1 MSQMNHQLISILDFG
16 SQYTQLIARR
26 LRELGVKTA
35 IVRGDFPAEKIQENH
50 AIGIVLSGGPSSV
63 FEEGALQ
70 VDPEIF
76 ALDIPVLGICYGM
89 QLMARYLGGRVAPSD
104 SREYGLAELEIV
116 ADRSVVAGTPKHQ
129 SVWMSHGDHVGQT
142 PDGFEVLARTEGTP
156 IAAMFDPKRRFVG
169 LQFHPEVKHTPNGE
183 AMLECFLDM
192 TGATRDWNPEAIR
205 TELVEGLRNSVPE
218 GRVICGV
225 SGGVDSSVTA
235 VLLREAIGDRLV
247 PIFVDT
253 GLLRKGERHA
263 VETSFDHFGMHLDV
277 VDASERFFSALEG
290 VSDPERK
297 RKIIGHEF
305 VEVFQSEAKRFS
317 DASYLAQGT
326 LYPDVIESSGVRGTA
341 AVIKTHHNVGGLP
354 ARLGLKLVEPLREL
368 FKDEVRRV
376 GEALGLPH
384 DFVWRH
390 PFPGPGLGVRILGE
404 ITREQVSILQEA
416 DHIVLDEI
424 RQARLYEAIAQ
435 ALCVLL
441 PVRSVGVMGDARTYE
456 QVLAVRAVTTT
467 DFMTADWFRFPPEVL
482 DRIARRVVNEVR
494 GINRVVYDITSKPPG
509 TIEWE

>member
-1 MSQMNHQLISILDFG
+1 MGHQLIYILDFG

-26 LRELGVKTA
+26 LRELGVKTV
-35 IVRGDFPAEKIQENH
+35 IDRGDISSETIRSAG
-50 AIGIVLSGGPSSV
+50 AIGVVLSGGPASV
-63 FEEGALQ
+63 FEDGALQ
-70 VDPEIF
+70 VDPRVF
-76 ALDIPVLGICYGM
+76 GLKVPVLGICYGM
-89 QLMARYLGGRVAPSD
+89 QLMARYLGGEVLGSE
-104 SREYGLAELEIV
+104 SREYGLADLEILG
-116 ADRSVVAGTPKHQ
+116 DRSLFKGTPLRQ
-129 SVWMSHGDHVGQT
+129 SVWMSHGDHVGV
-142 PDGFEVLARTEGTP
+142 PPAGFEVLAQTQGTP
-156 IAAMFDPKRRFVG
+156 IAAMVDHERRFVG
-169 LQFHPEVKHTPNGE
+169 LQFHPEVQHTPNGE
-183 AMLECFLDM
+183 AMLEHFLDM
-192 TGATRDWNPEAIR
+192 TGAARDWNPEAIR
-205 TELVEGLRNSVPE
+205 SELVEGLRASVPQ

-253 GLLRKGERHA
+253 GLLRKGERQA
-263 VETSFDHFGMHLDV
+263 VETSFERFGMRLDV

-290 VSDPERK
+290 VSDPEIK
-297 RKIIGHEF
+297 RKIIGHQF
-305 VEVFQSEAKRFS
+305 VEVFQSEAGRFP
-317 DASYLAQGT
+317 DASHLAQGT

-354 ARLGLKLVEPLREL
+354 ERLGLTLVEPLRDL

-404 ITREQVSILQEA
+404 VTREQVGILQEA

-424 RQARLYEAIAQ
+424 RRAGLYESIAQ

>member
-1 MSQMNHQLISILDFG
+1 MDHQLISILDFG

-26 LRELGVKTA
+26 LRELGVKTV
-35 IVRGDFPAEKIQENH
+35 IERGDVPAEAITNSA
-50 AIGIVLSGGPSSV
+50 AIGVVLSGGPSSV

-70 VDPEIF
+70 VDPEVF
-76 ALDIPVLGICYGM
+76 DLDVPVLGICYGM
-89 QLMARYLGGRVAPSD
+89 QLMARNLGGEVSPSG

-116 ADRSVVAGTPKHQ
+116 AGENVFSGTPIRQ
-129 SVWMSHGDHVGQT
+129 SVWMSHGDQVGQT
-142 PDGFEVLARTEGTP
+142 PDGFEVVARTEGTP
-156 IAAMFDPKRRFVG
+156 IAAMEDLARRFVG
-169 LQFHPEVKHTPNGE
+169 LQFHPEVRHTPHGE
-183 AMLECFLDM
+183 GMLEYFLDL
-192 TGATRDWNPEAIR
+192 TGAARDWNPEAIR

-253 GLLRKGERHA
+253 GLLRKGERQA

-277 VDASERFFSALEG
+277 VDASEKFFSALKG

-297 RKIIGHEF
+297 RKIIGREF
-305 VEVFQSEAKRFS
+305 VEVFQEEANRFS
-317 DASYLAQGT
+317 DATFLAQGT

-354 ARLGLKLVEPLREL
+354 ERLGLKLVEPLRDL

-390 PFPGPGLGVRILGE
+390 PFPGPGLAVRILGE
-404 ITREQVSILQEA
+404 ITPEQVAILQEA

-424 RQARLYEAIAQ
+424 RQAGLYDAIAQ

-482 DRIARRVVNEVR
+482 DCIARRVVNEVR

>member
-1 MSQMNHQLISILDFG
+1 MKHQLIYILDFG

-26 LRELGVKTA
+26 LRELGVKTV
-35 IVRGDFPAEKIQENH
+35 IERGDISAEVIRRNN
-50 AIGIVLSGGPSSV
+50 AIAVVLSGGPSSV
-63 FEEGALQ
+63 FEEDALQ
-70 VDPEIF
+70 VDPGVF
-76 ALDIPVLGICYGM
+76 DLGIPVLGICYGM
-89 QLMARYLGGRVAPSD
+89 QLMARYLGGEVSPSS
-104 SREYGLAELEIV
+104 SREYGLAELEVIE
-116 ADRSVVAGTPKHQ
+116 DRSVFRGTPERQ
-129 SVWMSHGDHVGQT
+129 SVWMSHGDHVGRAPT
-142 PDGFEVLARTEGTP
+142 GFEILARTSGTA
-156 IAAMFDPKRRFVG
+156 IAAIVNPSRQFVG
-169 LQFHPEVKHTPNGE
+169 LQFHPEVNHTPHGE
-183 AMLECFLDM
+183 AMLEHFLDM
-192 TGATRDWNPEAIR
+192 VGAARDWTPEAIR
-205 TELVEGLRNSVPE
+205 AELVEGLRQSVPE

-235 VLLREAIGDRLV
+235 VLLREAIGTRLV

-253 GLLRKGERHA
+253 GLLRKGERDA
-263 VETSFDHFGMHLDV
+263 VESSFERFGMTLDV
-277 VDASERFFSALEG
+277 VDASDRFFAALKG

-305 VEVFQSEAKRFS
+305 VEVFQEESKRFS

-354 ARLGLKLVEPLREL
+354 EKLGLKLVEPLREL

-390 PFPGPGLGVRILGE
+390 PFPGPGLAVRILGE
-404 ITREQVSILQEA
+404 VTPEQVAILQDA
-416 DHIVLDEI
+416 DAIVLDEI
-424 RQARLYEAIAQ
+424 RKAGLYEAIGQ

-482 DRIARRVVNEVR
+482 DQIARRVVNEVR